1 MPKKT
6 IAVILLVSAAV
17 CLSYAWR
24 GAVAADDKPAAKLLA
39 HNVYFTLSDSTPEAR
54 QKLVDACK
62 KYLSQHRG
70 IVFFACGTLSDE
82 IKGNFNDRDYDV
94 ALVMVFADRAALANY
109 ARSADHQTFIAEV
122 SGSLKGVRIFDAD
135 VERVA
140 SGDAPK

>member
-1 MPKKT
+1 M
-6 IAVILLVSAAV
+6 LFVSAAV
-17 CLSYAWR
+17 GLSYAWR
-24 GAVAADDKPAAKLLA
+24 VAVAAEDKPAAGKLLA
-39 HNVYFTLSDSTPEAR
+39 HNVYFTLNDATPEAR

-62 KYLSQHRG
+62 KYLSHHKG
-70 IVFFACGTLSDE
+70 TVFFACGTLCDE

-140 SGDAPK
+140 SSDAPK